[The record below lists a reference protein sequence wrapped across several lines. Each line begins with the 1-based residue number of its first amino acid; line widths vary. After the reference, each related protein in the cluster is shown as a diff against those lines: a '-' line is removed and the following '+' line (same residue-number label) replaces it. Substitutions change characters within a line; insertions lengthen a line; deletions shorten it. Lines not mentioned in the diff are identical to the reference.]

1 MVATQRVPYHL
12 RLLGGFALD
21 RDGRSLP
28 TPHSVRRLLA
38 LLAVHPQRAR
48 AEAAGLLW
56 PDSGE
61 ERARANLRTALWRL
75 HRLTP
80 VPLVTGEERLALS
93 DTVETDVAV
102 LAATAGRLVDGTAV
116 DLRAGHVLGGEL
128 LPGWYDDWV
137 LAERERLRHLRLSAL
152 EALATRLTAERRFG
166 EAIQVALTAVHLEPL
181 RESATRALITA
192 HLGEHNYAEAV
203 RRLEVFRATLDREL
217 GVRPTPDLERLVRA
231 DALLAG

>member
-1 MVATQRVPYHL
+1 MVPTQRVPYTL

-61 ERARANLRTALWRL
+61 ERARANLRTTLWRA
-75 HRLTP
+75 HRLAP

-93 DTVETDVAV
+93 DAVSTDVAT
-102 LAATAGRLVDGTAV
+102 LAATADRLAHDAAGPV
-116 DLRAGHVLGGEL
+116 RAGDILGGEL

-152 EALATRLTAERRFG
+152 EALAARLTTEGRVG

-181 RESATRALITA
+181 RESATRALIVA
-192 HLGEHNYAEAV
+192 HLAEHNYSEAV
-203 RRLEVFRATLDREL
+203 RRLAVFRATLDREL
-217 GVRPTPDLERLVRA
+217 GVRPTAELEGLVRA
-231 DALLAG
+231 EALLPG